1 MSLNTALAPDVAPP
15 TPRAAEPHPVT
26 RMMVG
31 RVALGVLTLGVDSLI
46 IFAGTEA
53 LAGNAAPAIR
63 GHSAT
68 PAQLRALEAQLHL
81 NRSVFAQY
89 GSWIGGILTGHPGKS
104 LANGLPVWCIVGP
117 AALNSAVLVAVS
129 GVIATIVGATLRC
142 VAALRKDSLF
152 DHASS
157 VLALAVTSLPDF
169 VVAITLII
177 LFATVVWHV
186 LPAVS
191 LLAPGTYAWAHPRE
205 PILPVPTLGVVT
217 APFTIPMRT

>member
-15 TPRAAEPHPVT
+15 RLRAAEPHPVT
-26 RMMVG
+26 RLVVQ
-31 RVALGVLTLGVDSLI
+31 RVALGVLTLGVVSVI
-46 IFAGTEA
+46 IFAATVA
-53 LAGNAAPAIR
+53 LPGNAATAIL

-68 PAQLRALEAQLHL
+68 PAQLHALEAQLHL
-81 NRSVFAQY
+81 NRSVFDQY

-104 LANGLPVWCIVGP
+104 LANGLPVWGIVGP

-129 GVIATIVGATLRC
+129 GIIASIVGVTLGV

-157 VLALAVTSLPDF
+157 VLALAVTSLPEF

-177 LFATVVWHV
+177 LAANLVGDGLRDF
-186 LPAVS
+186 LD
-191 LLAPGTYAWAHPRE
+191 PR
-205 PILPVPTLGVVT
+205 LKSRGLG
-217 APFTIPMRT
+217 R